1 MIMKLDEEYF
11 RQEQQKNPILY
22 RDRIFYTFCYSDRK
36 SGNRVQPEKTACR

>member
-11 RQEQQKNPILY
+11 RQEQQKI
-22 RDRIFYTFCYSDRK
+22 RSFIETGFFTTFCYSDRK